1 MEKNQK
7 VTKLK
12 LTQGSSAI
20 VLLYIKLRFMEQQ
33 KLTVSRMCKGA
44 MVGCDNMVT

>member
-33 KLTVSRMCKGA
+33 KLTVSCMCKGR
-44 MVGCDNMVT
+44 MVGRDNMVT